1 MDRQHFDL
9 LKYIIAVAA
18 YVESEKAANKMTAEA
33 LAIVLAP
40 TCTGL
45 DSIMN
50 RLPAT
55 NPLASSLGRF
65 TFSRSM
71 SSNSVRHL
79 SVVKDL
85 EQWTSLF
92 QFMITHHE
100 GLLRNWTGVS
110 ADEADKVRMEKRFYD
125 QVRLLTTLLQE
136 SVQSIREA
144 DWISVADVKAED
156 IPESPTLA
164 EEVTSAVASLSAFDT
179 GLRFSFEDFVLPEI
193 TMESFKSTDPH
204 PEIVDNVDEVES
216 NMDNSSNSNSDDDI
230 QQSTTDSAEDSSL
243 MESQGAN
250 SKLEDSLLSKSET
263 AVSYESTAS
272 PRYENPEEKN
282 VRESN
287 YRRLLDQWK
296 SREVAAVPDLPDRH
310 SHQLSGS
317 VVRSDRVGR
326 SQVIATGIGSPH
338 KVALRRADIEEKTS
352 AAQGG
357 QAMAPQRESHGM
369 KKYSSR
375 QSMDSG
381 VYSADSMSLSDL

>member
-110 ADEADKVRMEKRFYD
+110 AD
-125 QVRLLTTLLQE
+125 
-136 SVQSIREA
+136 
-144 DWISVADVKAED
+144 KA
-156 IPESPTLA
+156 
-164 EEVTSAVASLSAFDT
+164 
-179 GLRFSFEDFVLPEI
+179 
-193 TMESFKSTDPH
+193 
-204 PEIVDNVDEVES
+204 
-216 NMDNSSNSNSDDDI
+216 
-230 QQSTTDSAEDSSL
+230 
-243 MESQGAN
+243 
-250 SKLEDSLLSKSET
+250 
-263 AVSYESTAS
+263 
-272 PRYENPEEKN
+272 
-282 VRESN
+282 
-287 YRRLLDQWK
+287 
-296 SREVAAVPDLPDRH
+296 
-310 SHQLSGS
+310 
-317 VVRSDRVGR
+317 
-326 SQVIATGIGSPH
+326 
-338 KVALRRADIEEKTS
+338 
-352 AAQGG
+352 
-357 QAMAPQRESHGM
+357 
-369 KKYSSR
+369 
-375 QSMDSG
+375 
-381 VYSADSMSLSDL
+381 